1 MAGVRIPPGEF
12 TVVPTPPPEIDVE
25 AWLESIDRIEAVAP
39 QRLRLTHFGLA
50 EDPAAQLDRARES
63 LLLLSE
69 RAREDDRQR
78 YLAAIE
84 AEIRGSADPSTA
96 ESMLQAVPPE
106 ETWVGLER
114 YWRKRAEADRA

>member
-39 QRLRLTHFGLA
+39 QRLRLTHFGLT
-50 EDPAAQLDRARES
+50 EDPAAQLERARES
-63 LLLLSE
+63 LVLLSE